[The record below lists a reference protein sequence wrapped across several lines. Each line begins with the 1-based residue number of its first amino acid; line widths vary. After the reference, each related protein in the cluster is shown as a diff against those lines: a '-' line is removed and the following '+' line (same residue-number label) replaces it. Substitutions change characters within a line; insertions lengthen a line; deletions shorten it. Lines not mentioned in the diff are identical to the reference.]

1 MKLFK
6 FYPNVFCRMY
16 AVGISKEE
24 ILSRKDEIFDYYIK
38 TNCAYIDPNDPD
50 DFYYIEEKKEE
61 FEEGIQ
67 KLEEMAFG
75 MAVDSHY

>member
-16 AVGISKEE
+16 VVGNSKEE
-24 ILSRKDEIFDYYIK
+24 ILSRKDEIFDHYVK
-38 TNCAYIDPNDPD
+38 TNCLYIDFNDPD
-50 DFYYIEEKKEE
+50 DLYFLDEKKEE

-67 KLEEMAFG
+67 KLEELPSGIAI
-75 MAVDSHY
+75 DSHY